1 RGLMTRCR
9 DCGLEKPDSDFPRNR
24 STSSG
29 RGAYCKDCHN
39 RRGRESVRKAGGSRH
54 YHLRQKY
61 GMGADEVKELTI
73 RQGGLCAVCRM
84 QPAVQVDHDHETG
97 SVRGVVCLNCNGG
110 MGHFRDDPVLLA
122 AAAAYLRRG

>member
-1 RGLMTRCR
+1 MTRCR

-54 YHLRQKY
+54 YH
-61 GMGADEVKELTI
+61 
-73 RQGGLCAVCRM
+73 
-84 QPAVQVDHDHETG
+84 HDHETG